1 MMAMNRQ
8 RVVSFAFVIA
18 FSLALF
24 PAHGCDSKSGKVVIG
39 KEAPNF
45 TYVGL
50 DGQPREL
57 RELRGKVVF
66 LRFWA
71 DWCPHCA
78 VEMPVIERVFQEM
91 KDRGLIVIAVNV
103 KQSEPKV
110 RAFISKFDLSY
121 PIALDQEGKI
131 SDKYEVKGLPVN
143 YVINRQGILKELI
156 VGAITDVGMLK
167 EFLAPYF

>member
-1 MMAMNRQ
+1 MATDKERPFS
-8 RVVSFAFVIA
+8 VAFV
-18 FSLALF
+18 LALLF
-24 PAHGCDSKSGKVVIG
+24 TLFLVHGCDSKSGKVVIG
-39 KEAPNF
+39 REAPNF
-45 TYVGL
+45 TYLGL
-50 DGQPREL
+50 DGKTREIK
-57 RELRGKVVF
+57 EFRGKVVI

-78 VEMPVIERVFQEM
+78 VEMPIIEKAYQEM

-103 KQSEPKV
+103 KQTEPKV
-110 RAFISKFDLSY
+110 RAFISKFNLSY

>member
-1 MMAMNRQ
+1 MMAAIRQ
-8 RVVSFAFVIA
+8 RVVSFAFIAA
-18 FSLALF
+18 FSLALL
-24 PAHGCDSKSGKVVIG
+24 AVHGCDSKSGKLVIG

-45 TYVGL
+45 TYFGL
-50 DGQPREL
+50 DGQTREL
-57 RELRGKVVF
+57 KELRGKVVF

-78 VEMPVIERVFQEM
+78 VEMPIIEKVYQEM
-91 KDRGLIVIAVNV
+91 KDRGLIVVAVNV
-103 KQSEPKV
+103 KQTEPKV
-110 RAFISKFDLSY
+110 RAFISQFDLSY

-156 VGAITDVGMLK
+156 LGAITDVGMLK

>member
-1 MMAMNRQ
+1 MIGTDRQ
-8 RVVSFAFVIA
+8 RVVSFAFLIV
-18 FSLALF
+18 FSFALF
-24 PAHGCDSKSGKVVIG
+24 LAHGCDSKAGKLVIG

-45 TYVGL
+45 IYFGL
-50 DGQPREL
+50 DGQTREL
-57 RELRGKVVF
+57 KELRGKVVF

-78 VEMPVIERVFQEM
+78 VEMPIIEKVYQEM

-110 RAFISKFDLSY
+110 RAFISKFELSY
-121 PIALDQEGKI
+121 PIALDQEGRI

-156 VGAITDVGMLK
+156 VGSITDVGMLK

>member
-1 MMAMNRQ
+1 MMATDRQ
-8 RVVSFAFVIA
+8 RVVSFVFCVAV
-18 FSLALF
+18 SLALL
-24 PAHGCDSKSGKVVIG
+24 AVHGCDSKSGKLVIG

-45 TYVGL
+45 TYLGL
-50 DGQPREL
+50 DGKTREL
-57 RELRGKVVF
+57 KEFRGKVVI

-78 VEMPVIERVFQEM
+78 VEMPVIEKVYKEL

-103 KQSEPKV
+103 KQKEPKV
-110 RAFISKFDLSY
+110 RAFIGKYDLSY

-167 EFLAPYF
+167 EFLVPYF